1 MSKQKKKQT
10 VEYFKPQKTSSR
22 SSGAG
27 SRAEG
32 KKKDHKL
39 TVGSIYFKEKKV
51 PFIRLSGEW
60 LARQGFDLGK
70 KVIVREQP
78 GQLVLQVAEEAGQY
92 ES

>member
-1 MSKQKKKQT
+1 MSKQKQKQT
-10 VEYFKPQKTSSR
+10 VEYLKPKAPSR
-22 SSGAG
+22 SGGAG

-32 KKKDHKL
+32 KKKDHTL
-39 TVGSIYFKEKKV
+39 TVSYVYFKEKKV

-70 KVIVREQP
+70 KIIVREQS
-78 GQLVLQVAEEAGQY
+78 GQLVLQLAEEAGQY